1 MDSFTRTNGLRK
13 YSAGMRFDKSPDWL
27 ISLFDSA
34 VEGLPLQRRKMFGYP
49 AGFANGQMCCGL
61 FGKQF
66 FLRLGESDRGELLRI
81 EGASAFDPMGGRPM
95 REYVVLPDSML
106 EEQDEL
112 QSWLVRS
119 IGYTRSLPPRPIGG
133 KSSRRSGS
141 PSGGPRA
148 KVTARKRTPKNRRP
162 KR

>member
-1 MDSFTRTNGLRK
+1 
-13 YSAGMRFDKSPDWL
+13 MRFDKSPEWL
-27 ISLFDSA
+27 VSLFDA
-34 VEGLPLQRRKMFGYP
+34 AIEGLPLQRRKMFGYP

-66 FLRLGESDRGELLRI
+66 FLRLGENDRGELLRI
-81 EGASAFDPMGGRPM
+81 EGASEFDPMGGRPM

-112 QSWLVRS
+112 QSWLTRS
-119 IGYTRSLPPRPIGG
+119 IGYTRSLPPKPIGG

-141 PSGGPRA
+141 RSGTPRSRA
-148 KVTARKRTPKNRRP
+148 TARKRTSMSRRA

>member
-1 MDSFTRTNGLRK
+1 
-13 YSAGMRFDKSPDWL
+13 MRFDKSPEWL
-27 ISLFDSA
+27 VSLFDA
-34 VEGLPLQRRKMFGYP
+34 AIEGLPLQRRKMFGYP

-66 FLRLGESDRGELLRI
+66 FLRLGENDRGELLRI
-81 EGASAFDPMGGRPM
+81 EGASEFDPMGGRPM

-106 EEQDEL
+106 EDQDEL
-112 QSWLVRS
+112 QSWLTRS
-119 IGYTRSLPPRPIGG
+119 IGYTRSLPPKPIGG

-141 PSGGPRA
+141 RSGAPRA
-148 KVTARKRTPKNRRP
+148 QPTARKPTSKSRRA

>member
-1 MDSFTRTNGLRK
+1 
-13 YSAGMRFDKSPDWL
+13 MRFEKSPDWL
-27 ISLFDSA
+27 VSLFNAA

-49 AGFANGQMCCGL
+49 AGFVNGQMCCGL

-66 FLRLGESDRGELLRI
+66 FLRLGEDERGELLRI
-81 EGASAFDPMGGRPM
+81 EGASEFDPMGGRPM

-112 QSWLVRS
+112 QSWLARS
-119 IGYTRSLPPRPIGG
+119 IGYTRSLPPKRVGG
-133 KSSRRSGS
+133 KSSRPTGS
-141 PSGGPRA
+141 RRGTPRA
-148 KVTARKRTPKNRRP
+148 RATAPKRTAKSRRV